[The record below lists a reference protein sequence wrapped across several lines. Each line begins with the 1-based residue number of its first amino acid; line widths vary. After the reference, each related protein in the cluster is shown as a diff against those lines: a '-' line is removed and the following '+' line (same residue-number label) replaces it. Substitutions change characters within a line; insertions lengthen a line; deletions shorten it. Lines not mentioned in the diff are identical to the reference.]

1 MKLVKYQFV
10 IMIQLNFIKIESS
23 MSNKRINY
31 TISPEIIKMEY
42 IIIIYYM
49 LNKKYLYDGK

>member
-23 MSNKRINY
+23 ISNKRINY

>member
-1 MKLVKYQFV
+1 
-10 IMIQLNFIKIESS
+10 

>member
-49 LNKKYLYDGK
+49 LKKKYLYDGK